1 MKKIYV
7 TLLAILLA
15 NCLAIAQNNNFD
27 QFVDKYR
34 QQNGFT
40 YALFSKELFEV
51 TLKTDLQESDWRKVQ
66 QIVKDLGHLS
76 ILAGENL
83 DYTLDLYN
91 EARDLVAEDEFA
103 ELVTVRDGSDRVRIW
118 SKDNGTA
125 IEEMVMIV
133 ASDRDFVL
141 ITFTGHVDLA
151 NLFELA
157 KLINADNAQQLARDS
172 ESLRAQISVSPNP
185 SSGQFTLTFDANDG
199 IPTTLSVNDVYGK
212 TVLERHLGGQL
223 QEQINLQSLPNGNY
237 YLQIRTDK
245 GKLAVKQVQIV
256 R

>member
-1 MKKIYV
+1 MKKMYV

-15 NCLAIAQNNNFD
+15 NCLAIAQNNDFD

-34 QQNGFT
+34 QQKGFT

-51 TLKTDLQESDWRKVQ
+51 TLKTDVQESDWRKVQ

-76 ILAGENL
+76 ILAGENI
-83 DYTLDLYN
+83 DYTLDLYS
-91 EARDLVAEDEFA
+91 EARDLVTEDEFA

-125 IEEMVMIV
+125 IEEMVMLV
-133 ASDRDFVL
+133 VSDRDFVL
-141 ITFTGHVDLA
+141 ITFTGSVDLA

-172 ESLRAQISVSPNP
+172 ESVRAQMTVSPNP
-185 SSGQFTLTFDANDG
+185 SSGQFNLTFDAADG
-199 IPTTLSVNDVYGK
+199 APTTLLVSDAFGK
-212 TVLERHLGGQL
+212 TVQELQLGGQL
-223 QEQINLQSLPNGNY
+223 QAQIDLQSLPNGSY
-237 YLQIRTDK
+237 FLQIRTDK
-245 GKLAVKQVQIV
+245 GKLAVKQVQV
-256 R
+256 VK